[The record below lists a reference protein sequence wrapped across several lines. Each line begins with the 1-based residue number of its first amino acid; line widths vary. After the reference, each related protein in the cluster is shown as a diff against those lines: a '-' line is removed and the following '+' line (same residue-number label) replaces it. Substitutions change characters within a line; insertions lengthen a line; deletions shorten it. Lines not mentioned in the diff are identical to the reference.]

1 MVKVVK
7 RGHEDSLVDEEADLP
22 DWLDDD
28 DDDELDNEEHGL
40 LEELTNPEKEAQDD
54 AELDDLLE
62 ALENLKELE
71 DEDGAFGR
79 NVVMKVCKFLMS
91 AEGY

>member
-1 MVKVVK
+1 M
-7 RGHEDSLVDEEADLP
+7 P

-28 DDDELDNEEHGL
+28 DNDELDNEEHGL
-40 LEELTNPEKEAQDD
+40 LEELTNPEKEAQDN

-79 NVVMKVCKFLMS
+79 NAVMKVCKFLMS